1 MRSIRS
7 RFTYLTT
14 FAVIISV
21 LATIMIFCFPV
32 VRYISARTDDTLR
45 LVCSEKQESLDNYF
59 SSIEQSVDTVANY
72 AQNDLTEEDDIDA
85 HISKT
90 EKLFSTVAPN
100 TKGTLTYYYRVAPEI
115 ADGEKGFWY
124 QNSGMDGKV
133 FQSSELTEIGKY
145 DPDNI
150 SRVGWYYIPK
160 ATGEPVWIEPYFN
173 ENMGVR
179 MISYV
184 VPVYRGGEFFGV
196 VGIDFSYDSLV
207 ANMEDI
213 DEFDSGYAFLAN
225 RDGEIIYHRDLE
237 TGTQIS
243 DSVPAELLASA
254 EDGNDSVIRYT
265 YKGIEKRAASA
276 ELGNDM
282 KLVVTIDE
290 SEASEGLDRL
300 LSIVLVSAGILV
312 LVFVFITS
320 WLVKHITRPLSEL
333 TAAAAAF
340 DAGDYNVE
348 LKYDTNDEIGIL
360 THAFMQMRD
369 HIVSQIGSLNTI
381 AYKDALTSVRNKSAM
396 DDYMAQIDAQ
406 IDSCTGEKRP
416 HFAICMLDC
425 NNLKEINDTYGHDK
439 GDLYLKASCRLICE
453 VFRHSAV
460 FRAGGDEFVAVM
472 HNTDYEARDE
482 VCRTF
487 DARAAETDR
496 DGAAPWERISIA
508 RGLAVYDPQTDTC
521 AADVLKRADAEMY
534 EYKKHMKGNHTEA

>member
-1 MRSIRS
+1 MSIALKIL
-7 RFTYLTT
+7 YK
-14 FAVIISV
+14 
-21 LATIMIFCFPV
+21 
-32 VRYISARTDDTLR
+32 YILFFFLR
-45 LVCSEKQESLDNYF
+45 
-59 SSIEQSVDTVANY
+59 
-72 AQNDLTEEDDIDA
+72 
-85 HISKT
+85 
-90 EKLFSTVAPN
+90 
-100 TKGTLTYYYRVAPEI
+100 
-115 ADGEKGFWY
+115 
-124 QNSGMDGKV
+124 
-133 FQSSELTEIGKY
+133 
-145 DPDNI
+145 
-150 SRVGWYYIPK
+150 
-160 ATGEPVWIEPYFN
+160 
-173 ENMGVR
+173 
-179 MISYV
+179 
-184 VPVYRGGEFFGV
+184 
-196 VGIDFSYDSLV
+196 
-207 ANMEDI
+207 
-213 DEFDSGYAFLAN
+213 
-225 RDGEIIYHRDLE
+225 
-237 TGTQIS
+237 
-243 DSVPAELLASA
+243 
-254 EDGNDSVIRYT
+254 
-265 YKGIEKRAASA
+265 
-276 ELGNDM
+276 
-282 KLVVTIDE
+282 
-290 SEASEGLDRL
+290 
-300 LSIVLVSAGILV
+300 
-312 LVFVFITS
+312 
-320 WLVKHITRPLSEL
+320 LVKHITRPLSEL

-396 DDYMAQIDAQ
+396 DDYMAQLDTQ
-406 IDSCTGEKRP
+406 IESCTDEERP